1 MLLFR
6 NDQQLTNAHN
16 LAYMLRSTKFLF
28 NII

>member
-1 MLLFR
+1 MLLFT

-16 LAYMLRSTKFLF
+16 LAYMLLSTKFFF